1 MSRQGKSSPRWV
13 EIPTEQVQIDARVHG
28 ADWPR
33 RAELVPSF
41 AERAAQVREL
51 GRWRGDP
58 LRVRQEGEGYVLVTG
73 FSRLAIAVEAGLPT
87 VRVVVEPVTTELE
100 LAQVY
105 LRPWQEKARLNPEK
119 LAQRREQARQRGSL
133 PVPLQVRPAQ
143 DGEPEGYVLLD
154 GLYWYHVAQDLG
166 LEVVR
171 AEVRRPKRR

>member
-1 MSRQGKSSPRWV
+1 MSRPGRSRSRWV
-13 EIPTEQVQIDARVHG
+13 EIPTEQVQIDAQVHG

-41 AERAAQVREL
+41 AERVAQVREL
-51 GRWRGDP
+51 NHWKGDP
-58 LRVRQEGEGYVLVTG
+58 LRVRQDGEGYVLVTG

-87 VRVVVEPVTTELE
+87 VRAVVEPVTTELE
-100 LAQVY
+100 LARVQ

-143 DGEPEGYVLLD
+143 DGEPDGYVLLD
-154 GLYWYHVAQDLG
+154 GLYWYQVAREMG
-166 LEVVR
+166 LDVVR